1 MYATDT
7 FIGRERCGVGVVSF
21 KNESNGDMPTKTAL
35 AAVMLETSMK
45 FEGYK
50 RGSIRRNASLLRTK
64 DFH

>member
-21 KNESNGDMPTKTAL
+21 KNESNGDTPTKTVL

-45 FEGYK
+45 FEG
-50 RGSIRRNASLLRTK
+50 
-64 DFH
+64 

>member
-21 KNESNGDMPTKTAL
+21 KNESNGDTPTKTAL
-35 AAVMLETSMK
+35 AAVMLENSMK
-45 FEGYK
+45 FE
-50 RGSIRRNASLLRTK
+50 RSEEGSIRWNASLLRTK